1 MIALLLQERKRAMTL
16 NATTSQRVKS
26 EVKAK
31 GSAKTKKIAA
41 GCTQEHQLAVV
52 T

>member
-26 EVKAK
+26 EVEAK
-31 GSAKTKKIAA
+31 GSEKQRKLLPVARKNTN
-41 GCTQEHQLAVV
+41 
-52 T
+52 